1 VTATRWALALAGA
14 GLVAASFLR
23 FGVSGRAFVAAF
35 VVAVLAVVSAY
46 DLEQGIIPNRI
57 VLPAA
62 AVVLAARIA
71 LAPGQTVEWV
81 VAAAAAAG
89 FLLLAHLVYPA
100 GMGMGDVK
108 LALLLGVALGWFV
121 VLALFLGSL
130 AAGLV
135 GVVFIVREGAAAR
148 KKALPFGPFLALGAV
163 VALFAGAP

>member
-1 VTATRWALALAGA
+1 MTITRGAIALAGA
-14 GLVAASFLR
+14 GLVAASFAR
-23 FGVSGRAFVAAF
+23 FGFSGRGLVAAF
-35 VVAVLAVVSAY
+35 FVAVLAVVSAF

-71 LAPGQTVEWV
+71 LSPGRTVELM
-81 VAAAAAAG
+81 VAAAGAAG

-108 LALLLGVALGWFV
+108 LALLLGAALGKLV
-121 VLALFLGSL
+121 VLALLLGSF

-135 GVVFIVREGAAAR
+135 GVVLIVREGAAAR
-148 KKALPFGPFLALGAV
+148 KKAIAFGPFLALGAV
-163 VALFAGAP
+163 VALFLGAP